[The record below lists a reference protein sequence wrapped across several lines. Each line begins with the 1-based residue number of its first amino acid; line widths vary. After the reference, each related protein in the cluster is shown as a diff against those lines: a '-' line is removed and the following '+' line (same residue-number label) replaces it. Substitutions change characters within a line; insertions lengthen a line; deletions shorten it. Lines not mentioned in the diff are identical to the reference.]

1 MKAKIIPFR
10 KNINLSRFNVA
21 PAEWRKIR
29 TSGDKKLSSSEIE
42 LLWTIYRLATHHRT
56 DNLQLSYAVLGKEC
70 ALDTSQRTL
79 NRYLHKLSSTGI
91 IQFYTTKSAVNYD
104 KILTIKID
112 FEILENPLSVRF
124 GSQVCQSNLTGYN
137 KDKNKPKSKEEEE
150 RDIIYL
156 SSSSKKER
164 NKNKKEKEV
173 EADPHCHSDEQC
185 QIEETQPQNNDQS
198 NGLLCYPEGAASHSD
213 YPNEKQEEEA
223 MKAHD
228 LGDPSKKLDLAIASN
243 FNTAIAQE
251 LSDCVDFRYS
261 ENENKMRLF
270 FKEKLAISEQNKGL
284 LRQLIKSV
292 YGDNVEIVC
301 KLPKAD
307 RADVIS
313 LVQEEFSSNERI
325 QSNTADFSQNRLWR
339 KGEGILVA
347 VHGKVPINDWFPRMK
362 ITEEGDKIIFD
373 TSDSNVEQATRRFQS
388 TLMKVSG
395 EIERTLRFIG
405 RSQVQAGKV
414 DIIEIT
420 KDAMYTIN
428 QKKEAEYE

>member
-1 MKAKIIPFR
+1 MKAKIIPLR

-56 DNLQLSYAVLGKEC
+56 DNLKLSYAVLGKEC

-91 IQFYTTKSAVNYD
+91 IEFYTTKSAVNYD

-137 KDKNKPKSKEEEE
+137 KDKNKLKSKEEEE

-173 EADPHCHSDEQC
+173 EADPHCYSDEQC
-185 QIEETQPQNNDQS
+185 QIEEIQPQNNDQS

-223 MKAHD
+223 MKAYD
-228 LGDPSKKLDLAIASN
+228 WEEPARKLDLAISSN
-243 FNTAIAQE
+243 FDTAMAQE
-251 LSDCVDFRYS
+251 LASCIEYRYS
-261 ENENKMRLF
+261 EPEHKMRLF

-284 LRQLIKSV
+284 LRQLIKGV

-301 KLPKAD
+301 VLPQVQKIDPIVKNQLLNATENMQKIRD
-307 RADVIS
+307 DLSVVYGKP
-313 LVQEEFSSNERI
+313 LVDSWLAKVKFIENE
-325 QSNTADFSQNRLWR
+325 S
-339 KGEGILVA
+339 GV
-347 VHGKVPINDWFPRMK
+347 
-362 ITEEGDKIIFD
+362 IFD
-373 TSDSNVEQATRRFQS
+373 TSDFVAENIVNRFSLTLQKSSKSIGLPIKLRGESKALVGRVYNWEINENGVYNV
-388 TLMKVSG
+388 
-395 EIERTLRFIG
+395 
-405 RSQVQAGKV
+405 
-414 DIIEIT
+414 
-420 KDAMYTIN
+420 N
-428 QKKEAEYE
+428 

>member
-56 DNLQLSYAVLGKEC
+56 DNLKLSYAVLGKEC

-91 IQFYTTKSAVNYD
+91 IQFYTTKSSVNYD

-150 RDIIYL
+150 RDVIYL

-164 NKNKKEKEV
+164 NKNKKEKDV
-173 EADPHCHSDEQC
+173 EADSHCHSDEQC

-213 YPNEKQEEEA
+213 YHNEKQEEEA
-223 MKAHD
+223 VKAYD
-228 LGDPSKKLDLAIASN
+228 WEEPAKKLDLAIASN
-243 FNTAIAQE
+243 FDTAMAQE
-251 LSDCVDFRYS
+251 LASCIEYRYS
-261 ENENKMRLF
+261 EPEHKMRLF

-284 LRQLIKSV
+284 LRQLIKGV

-301 KLPKAD
+301 VLPQVQKSASIAGNELSNATENMQKIRD
-307 RADVIS
+307 DLFVVYGKQ
-313 LVQEEFSSNERI
+313 LVDSWLANVKFIENE
-325 QSNTADFSQNRLWR
+325 S
-339 KGEGILVA
+339 GV
-347 VHGKVPINDWFPRMK
+347 
-362 ITEEGDKIIFD
+362 IFD
-373 TSDSNVEQATRRFQS
+373 TSDFVAENIVNRFS
-388 TLMKVSG
+388 T
-395 EIERTLRFIG
+395 TLRQSSKSIG
-405 RSQVQAGKV
+405 LPIKLRGESKAFVGRV
-414 DIIEIT
+414 YNWEINE
-420 KDAMYTIN
+420 KGVYN
-428 QKKEAEYE
+428 VN

>member
-1 MKAKIIPFR
+1 MKAKIITFR

-56 DNLQLSYAVLGKEC
+56 DNLKLSYAVLGKEC

-91 IQFYTTKSAVNYD
+91 IEFYTTKSAVNYD

-173 EADPHCHSDEQC
+173 EADPHCYSDEQC
-185 QIEETQPQNNDQS
+185 QIEETQPQNNNQS

-223 MKAHD
+223 MKAHN

-243 FNTAIAQE
+243 FDTAMAQE
-251 LSDCVDFRYS
+251 VSDCIDFRYS
-261 ENENKMRLF
+261 ENENKMRLVM
-270 FKEKLAISEQNKGL
+270 KEKLAISEHDKST
-284 LRQLIKSV
+284 LRQLIKEI
-292 YGDNVEIVC
+292 YGDNTEIVC
-301 KLPKAD
+301 VIPSAKKAEVLRFPTAQGQQQND
-307 RADVIS
+307 NPSVNPLWQKALGM
-313 LVQEEFSSNERI
+313 LVQ
-325 QSNTADFSQNRLWR
+325 T
-339 KGEGILVA
+339 
-347 VHGKVPINDWFPRMK
+347 HGKELINAWFARMN
-362 ITEEGDKIIFD
+362 ITEESDGITFD
-373 TSDSNVEQATRRFQS
+373 TSDSAVAYVTSKFQS
-388 TLMKVSG
+388 TLMKISG
-395 EIERTLRFIG
+395 EVGRTLRFVG
-405 RSQVQAGKV
+405 KSKAQAGKV

-420 KDAMYTIN
+420 KDAMFTIK
-428 QKKEAEYE
+428 QKIEEY